1 MNWCLEYCRQLFD
14 VYCRY
19 TELPSGV
26 LQIYDVQD
34 SDKGAYSCSAL
45 NTFAD
50 AEGALPS
57 SVLRHSKEAVLTVLN
72 PTSGEDLKVIKS
84 RKSSVLYQVRSSKK
98 SSVLCW
104 SLYLIDLMIIID
116 CPQFPRLRVIIYRS
130 HIPWLRVIINR
141 PHFPQL
147 RVTIDRPYFHHLR
160 DHS

>member
-1 MNWCLEYCRQLFD
+1 MNWRLEYCRQLFD

-72 PTSGEDLKVIKS
+72 PTSGEVLKVIKS
-84 RKSSVLYQVRSSKK
+84 RKSSL
-98 SSVLCW
+98 LC
-104 SLYLIDLMIIID
+104 
-116 CPQFPRLRVIIYRS
+116 
-130 HIPWLRVIINR
+130 
-141 PHFPQL
+141 
-147 RVTIDRPYFHHLR
+147 
-160 DHS
+160 

>member
-1 MNWCLEYCRQLFD
+1 MNEIYVFFVSLFCILGIYYELPRTLFDVFFD

-72 PTSGEDLKVIKS
+72 PTSGEVLKVLS
-84 RKSSVLYQVRSSKK
+84 AVL
-98 SSVLCW
+98 
-104 SLYLIDLMIIID
+104 IIIS
-116 CPQFPRLRVIIYRS
+116 Y
-130 HIPWLRVIINR
+130 
-141 PHFPQL
+141 
-147 RVTIDRPYFHHLR
+147 
-160 DHS
+160 